1 MKQIKCR
8 DIRYRKYVVLGKS
21 NDLPFFI
28 DHGSGLARSRDF
40 QALHSG
46 TILSHC
52 KTLTKKYGTM
62 TLLPNNDNIVS
73 VYLYFELSG

>member
-1 MKQIKCR
+1 MKQIKCK

-28 DHGSGLARSRDF
+28 DYSSGLARSQDF

-46 TILSHC
+46 TFLSDC
-52 KTLTKKYGTM
+52 TTLTKKYGTM
-62 TLLPNNDNIVS
+62 TLLPNNDNMIS